1 MTVKQKK
8 TLGRII
14 LAFLLLV
21 TGQVLGEDSPFGIGL
36 ALLSFGIV
44 GWDVIYKAVRNF
56 SHGEV
61 FDEFFLMTI
70 ASIGAIAIQEYSEGA
85 AVMVFY
91 QLGEWFQGYATGRVR
106 THIGELIDI
115 RPEYANVLRNDEFVQ
130 LDPYEVEVGEII
142 LVKPGERIPL
152 DGEVVEGQSF
162 VDTAALTGE
171 AVPQEL
177 FPGKKAISG
186 CINQSSSLKIKT
198 TSSYDQSTV
207 ERVLELVETSGT
219 QKAKTEK
226 FITKFAKVYTPI
238 VVLLAVLVAIV
249 PPLLF
254 EKEFSVWLYRALTF
268 LVISCPCALV
278 ISIPMS
284 FFGGIGGASH
294 AGVLVKGGNFLERL
308 AQVEIIAF
316 DKTGTLTEG
325 CFDVQEIVPTGDI
338 SKEELLRYAA
348 MAEMD
353 SLHPIAESLQRA
365 YGKEIARADVENIEE
380 VAGRGIVASMA
391 GHTVL
396 AGSAG
401 LLSEYNVTFTPADAM
416 GTIVY
421 IAIDGIYKGYISIAD
436 RIKQSAKNAMDG
448 LRRLGVKQLFMLSGD
463 RKENANRVS
472 ESLGLDGALAE
483 LLPEDKVNGL
493 NELFKSVKNGGSLV
507 YVGDGL
513 NDAPVLARADVGVA
527 MGGIGS
533 DAAIEAADV
542 VLMDD
547 EPEKLVTAI
556 KIAKKTRVI
565 CWENIIGAIGVKVLV
580 MVLGAAGIA
589 SLWAAVFA
597 DVGVAV
603 LAVLNAMRALY
614 IRV

>member
-44 GWDVIYKAVRNF
+44 GWDVIYKAVRNI

-152 DGEVVEGQSF
+152 DGEVVEGKSF

-198 TSSYDQSTV
+198 ISSYDQSTV

-401 LLSEYNVTFTPADAM
+401 LLRDNNVTFTPADAM

-436 RIKQSAKNAMDG
+436 RIKQGAKNAMDG

-542 VLMDD
+542 MLMDD
-547 EPEKLVTAI
+547 EPEKLITAI

>member
-21 TGQVLGEDSPFGIGL
+21 IGLVLGEDSPFGIGL

-44 GWDVIYKAVRNF
+44 GWDVIYKAVRNI

-130 LDPYEVEVGEII
+130 LDPYEVKVGEII

-365 YGKEIARADVENIEE
+365 YGKEIARVDVDNIEE

-401 LLSEYNVTFTPADAM
+401 LLRDNNVTFTPADAM

-436 RIKQSAKNAMDG
+436 RIKQGAKNAMDG

-463 RKENANRVS
+463 RKENANSVS

-547 EPEKLVTAI
+547 EPEKLITAI

-614 IRV
+614 TRG

>member
-21 TGQVLGEDSPFGIGL
+21 IGLVLGEDSPFGIGL

-44 GWDVIYKAVRNF
+44 GWDVIYKAVRNI

-152 DGEVVEGQSF
+152 DGEVVEGKSF

-198 TSSYDQSTV
+198 ISSYDQSTV

-436 RIKQSAKNAMDG
+436 RIKHGAKNAMDG

>member
-21 TGQVLGEDSPFGIGL
+21 IGLVLGEDSPFGIGL

-44 GWDVIYKAVRNF
+44 GWDVIYKAVRNI

-152 DGEVVEGQSF
+152 DGEVVEGKSF

-198 TSSYDQSTV
+198 ISSYDQSTV

-294 AGVLVKGGNFLERL
+294 AGVLVKGGNYLERL

-401 LLSEYNVTFTPADAM
+401 LLRDNNVTFTPADAM

-436 RIKQSAKNAMDG
+436 RIKQGAKNAMDG

-547 EPEKLVTAI
+547 EPEKLITAI

-614 IRV
+614 TRG

>member
-21 TGQVLGEDSPFGIGL
+21 IGLVLGEDSPFGIGL

-44 GWDVIYKAVRNF
+44 GWDVIYKAVRNI

-294 AGVLVKGGNFLERL
+294 AGVLVKGGNYLERL

-365 YGKEIARADVENIEE
+365 YGKEIARADVDNIEE

-401 LLSEYNVTFTPADAM
+401 LLRDNNVTFTPADAM

-436 RIKQSAKNAMDG
+436 RIKKGAKNAMDG

-547 EPEKLVTAI
+547 EPEKLITAI

>member
-21 TGQVLGEDSPFGIGL
+21 IGLVLGEDSPFGIGL

-44 GWDVIYKAVRNF
+44 GWDVIYKAVRNI

-219 QKAKTEK
+219 QKAKTEN

-338 SKEELLRYAA
+338 SKEEVLRYAA
-348 MAEMD
+348 LAEMD
-353 SLHPIAESLQRA
+353 SLHPIAESLERA
-365 YGKEIARADVENIEE
+365 YGKEIARADVDNIEE

-391 GHTVL
+391 GPTVL

-401 LLSEYNVTFTPADAM
+401 LLRDNNVTFTPADAM

-436 RIKQSAKNAMDG
+436 RIKQGAKNAMDG

-547 EPEKLVTAI
+547 EPEKLITAI

>member
-21 TGQVLGEDSPFGIGL
+21 IGLVLGEDSPFGIGL

-152 DGEVVEGQSF
+152 DGEVVEGKSF

-198 TSSYDQSTV
+198 ISSYDQSTV

-401 LLSEYNVTFTPADAM
+401 LLRDNNVTFTPADAM

-436 RIKQSAKNAMDG
+436 RIKQGAKNAMDG

-547 EPEKLVTAI
+547 EPEKLITAI

-614 IRV
+614 TRG

>member
-21 TGQVLGEDSPFGIGL
+21 IGLVLGEDSSFGIGL

-44 GWDVIYKAVRNF
+44 GWDVIYKAVRNI

-106 THIGELIDI
+106 TRIGELIDI

-130 LDPYEVEVGEII
+130 LDPYEVDVGEII

-401 LLSEYNVTFTPADAM
+401 LLRDNNVTFTPADAM

-436 RIKQSAKNAMDG
+436 RIKKGAKNAMDG

-493 NELFKSVKNGGSLV
+493 NELFKFVKNGGSLV

-547 EPEKLVTAI
+547 EPEKLITAI

-614 IRV
+614 TRG

>member
-21 TGQVLGEDSPFGIGL
+21 IGLVLGEDSPFGIGL

-44 GWDVIYKAVRNF
+44 GWDVIYKAVRNI

-152 DGEVVEGQSF
+152 DGEVVEGKSF

-198 TSSYDQSTV
+198 ISSYDQSTV

-401 LLSEYNVTFTPADAM
+401 LLRDNNVTFTPADAM

-436 RIKQSAKNAMDG
+436 RIKQGAKNAMDG

-547 EPEKLVTAI
+547 EPEKLITAI

-614 IRV
+614 TRG

>member
-21 TGQVLGEDSPFGIGL
+21 IGLVLGEDSPFGIGL

-44 GWDVIYKAVRNF
+44 GWDVIYKAVRNI

-219 QKAKTEK
+219 QKAKTEN

-249 PPLLF
+249 PPLFF

-401 LLSEYNVTFTPADAM
+401 LLRDNNVTFTPADAM

-436 RIKQSAKNAMDG
+436 RIKQGAKNAMDG

-547 EPEKLVTAI
+547 EPEKLITAI